1 MGYKMKGFSGFGN
14 SPLKGKGDNLKRIMS
29 ENKAAQK
36 KAGTW
41 YKKDP
46 MPKDFNVKGSRT
58 STTPRYNPNM
68 PKDFNVKGSGRAGN
82 IWQKG
87 KDLVKKVSK
96 GASRSNVLALV
107 LGATKTATADQPK
120 FPKESIHYQDPKKK
134 IKFGE

>member
-1 MGYKMKGFSGFGN
+1 MKKGPFKMSGMDFGTVDTE
-14 SPLKGKGDNLKRIMS
+14 SPIKGKGDNLKRIMT
-29 ENKAAQK
+29 ENKVAQK

-41 YKKDP
+41 YAP
-46 MPKDFNVKGSRT
+46 GA
-58 STTPRYNPNM
+58 NPNM

-120 FPKESIHYQDPKKK
+120 FKKGDVHYKDPKKK
-134 IKFGE
+134 IDFTKKK